1 MVPAAPPFSLSPP
14 FLSLSPPTPKLR
26 SPPAPLSCCANVSPN
41 FPTSALIP
49 SRSIASP
56 DASPD
61 TPDDGP
67 ESPNVGTLDRNG
79 RPLLSDAVN
88 VLVLTTA
95 TLTQSAHAMTRVRAP
110 SHHAMCGS
118 YAPGGGLPRGL
129 STYAI
134 RASRASS

>member
-1 MVPAAPPFSLSPP
+1 M
-14 FLSLSPPTPKLR
+14 KL
-26 SPPAPLSCCANVSPN
+26 PVH
-41 FPTSALIP
+41 
-49 SRSIASP
+49 
-56 DASPD
+56 D
-61 TPDDGP
+61 TKEWEKELKEYKDKT
-67 ESPNVGTLDRNG
+67 N
-79 RPLLSDAVN
+79 
-88 VLVLTTA
+88 LVLTTA